1 MNGSVRQR
9 GSTWSYRIDL
19 GTINGKRKQKEKG
32 GFKSQKEAK
41 QAMQLAI
48 AEIIQKGEL
57 KESKKITLN
66 EVFEEFI
73 LYEAPITRKHATIV
87 RYQSLYNNH
96 VNVFGDIIMSNIA
109 ANDLQKFITSKLID
123 DGLSNDYVK
132 SIYNFLLVL
141 WKYGLKN
148 KYVLENVVEV
158 IKPPKAYRSTSEIKI
173 YTMDEIKQIWHR
185 IEHTNN
191 AHAFML
197 ALKLGLRIGEIYALR
212 WQDIDFENNVVHI
225 NKQLQKQNKKWCFT
239 TLKTPNS
246 YRKIYFDGEL
256 KKYLIN
262 LKNKQDFDKEFFGN
276 LYKSNKI
283 LDKTSKIE
291 ELLTVYDF
299 VNCKDDGQML
309 TTDSCKFISAVSKS
323 DLNIHFKMHNLRHTH
338 ATLLLEKGL
347 NPKYISE
354 RLGHSKLEFT
364 LKLYT
369 HITRGMDEQAVE
381 ILNFSLD

>member
-1 MNGSVRQR
+1 MNGSIRQR
-9 GSTWSYRIDL
+9 GNTWSYRIDL

-48 AEIIQKGEL
+48 AEIIQQGEL

-96 VNVFGDIIMSNIA
+96 ISVFGARMINEITA
-109 ANDLQKFITSKLID
+109 QELQKFITNKLIQES
-123 DGLSNDYVK
+123 LSNDYVK
-132 SIYNFLLVL
+132 SMYNFLLLL
-141 WKYGLKN
+141 WRYAYKN
-148 KYVLENVVEV
+148 KYILDNAVEA
-158 IKPPKAYRSTSEIKI
+158 IKPPKAYRSTTDIKI
-173 YTMDEIKQIWHR
+173 YTMDELKQIWKR
-185 IEHTNN
+185 IEKTNN

-212 WQDIDFENNVVHI
+212 WQDIDFETNTVHI
-225 NKQLQKQNKKWCFT
+225 TKQLQKQNKKWCFT
-239 TLKTPNS
+239 TPKTSNS
-246 YRKIYFDGEL
+246 YRKIRFDNEL
-256 KKYLIN
+256 KNYL
-262 LKNKQDFDKEFFGN
+262 LDLRDKQEFDKEFFGAT
-276 LYKSNKI
+276 YKSNKI
-283 LDKTSKIE
+283 LDKTSKTE
-291 ELLTVYDF
+291 TVIVVHDF
-299 VNCKDDGQML
+299 VNKKEDGQML
-309 TTDSCKFISAVSKS
+309 NTDSCKFISTVCKS

-338 ATLLLEKGL
+338 ATFLLEQGL
-347 NPKYISE
+347 NPKYVSE

-369 HITRGMDEQAVE
+369 HITKGMDEQAVE
-381 ILNFSLD
+381 ALNFSLD

>member
-87 RYQSLYNNH
+87 RYQSLYNNY

-225 NKQLQKQNKKWCFT
+225 NKQLQKQN
-239 TLKTPNS
+239 
-246 YRKIYFDGEL
+246 
-256 KKYLIN
+256 IN
-262 LKNKQDFDKEFFGN
+262 LKNKQDFDREFFGN

-364 LKLYT
+364 LRLYT